1 MSLLLSVP
9 GSLAEARPLLA
20 SGADV
25 NVDFDYSFLVQL
37 VIFGAFIV
45 LLKPIVFDPMLRL
58 FEERE
63 RRTEGVRKRARE
75 MDEKAAAFF
84 QKYEAAME
92 TVRREASQE
101 RERLRAETAKL
112 EARILEEARAESQ
125 RILDA
130 GHASIA
136 VEVARLR
143 TELEASRP
151 ALAAQIASKLLG
163 REVQS

>member
-1 MSLLLSVP
+1 MTSTTALF
-9 GSLAEARPLLA
+9 A

-25 NVDFDYSFLVQL
+25 NVDFDYSFLVVL
-37 VIFGAFIV
+37 LLFGAFV
-45 LLKPIVFDPMLRL
+45 VFVKPIVLDPMLRL

-63 RRTEGVRKRARE
+63 RRTEGVRQRARD
-75 MDEKAAAFF
+75 MDAKAAAFF

-92 TVRREASQE
+92 EVRRDAAKD

-112 EARILEEARAESQ
+112 EARILEDAKVDSE
-125 RILDA
+125 RILTE
-130 GHASIA
+130 GRKTIA
-136 VEVARLR
+136 AEVDRLR
-143 TELEASRP
+143 KELDATRP

>member
-1 MSLLLSVP
+1 MPLLMSLS
-9 GSLAEARPLLA
+9 GHPLLA

-25 NVDFDYSFLVQL
+25 NVDFDYSFVVQL
-37 VIFGAFIV
+37 VLFGAFIV

-63 RRTEGVRKRARE
+63 RRTEGVRKHARE

-92 TVRREASQE
+92 TVRREAAQE
-101 RERLRAETAKL
+101 RERLRAETSKL
-112 EARILEEARAESQ
+112 EARILEEAKAESQ
-125 RILDA
+125 RILDDGNKA
-130 GHASIA
+130 IA

-143 TELEASRP
+143 SELSASRP

>member
-1 MSLLLSVP
+1 MPLLMSVSGLSN
-9 GSLAEARPLLA
+9 ARPLLA

-37 VIFGAFIV
+37 VLFGAFIV

-92 TVRREASQE
+92 TVRREAAQE
-101 RERLRAETAKL
+101 REHLRAETAKL
-112 EARILEEARAESQ
+112 EARILDEAKVETQ
-125 RILDA
+125 RILDEGNA
-130 GHASIA
+130 AIA
-136 VEVARLR
+136 TEVARLR
-143 TELEASRP
+143 TELEAARP

>member
-1 MSLLLSVP
+1 MPLLLSLTS
-9 GSLAEARPLLA
+9 GHPLLA

-25 NVDFDYSFLVQL
+25 SVDFDFSFLVQL
-37 VIFGAFIV
+37 VLFGAFVV

-63 RRTEGVRKRARE
+63 RRTDGVRKHARE

-84 QKYEAAME
+84 QKYESAME

-101 RERLRAETAKL
+101 RERLRGETAKL
-112 EARILEEARAESQ
+112 EARILEEAKTESQ
-125 RILDA
+125 HILDEGNKA
-130 GHASIA
+130 IA
-136 VEVARLR
+136 AEVARLR
-143 TELEASRP
+143 VELEAARP